1 MTNALYGS
9 PRGESDDNSWSAKTM
24 NLAHLHLLLNH
35 VPTVGFGIGIALF
48 LGALIRKDDGLMHVS
63 LGALAA
69 IALVGVVV
77 YQTGMAARDIIE
89 SLPGVSSTLI
99 DAHEDAALPTF
110 VFLEMTGAVAW
121 FGLWQSRR
129 FSRTARGTVWTVL
142 VLSLVTFTAM
152 ARTATL
158 GGEIR
163 HPEIVSAPAAP
174 TAGPAGAAVGEP
186 TWINVRSI
194 KKFVRDVSW
203 VWPACEAV
211 HFIGL
216 SLSFGVV
223 LLLNLRLLGMMKTIP
238 FAVLH
243 RLLPW
248 GLLGYGI
255 NLATG
260 MVFFI
265 AAAQQ
270 YTNNI
275 AFQWKTALIMLAGV
289 NLLYFTLV
297 DDAWKVGPGDDAP
310 LRAKL
315 MAASAIG
322 LWVGVLYF
330 GRMLP
335 YLGNSF

>member
-1 MTNALYGS
+1 
-9 PRGESDDNSWSAKTM
+9 M

-35 VPTVGFGIGIALF
+35 VPTVGFLIGMGLF
-48 LGALIRKDDGLMHVS
+48 LGALIRKDDSLMRIS
-63 LGALAA
+63 LGVLAA

-89 SLPGVSSTLI
+89 PLPGVSKTLI

-110 VFLEMTGAVAW
+110 VFLELTGAVAW
-121 FGLWQSRR
+121 LGLWQSRR
-129 FSRTARGTVWTVL
+129 FSRPTRGNVWTVL
-142 VLSLVTFTAM
+142 ALSLVTFAAI
-152 ARTATL
+152 ARTANL

-163 HPEIVSAPAAP
+163 HPEIVAATATPAP
-174 TAGPAGAAVGEP
+174 GLAGAGVAE
-186 TWINVRSI
+186 TSWIDVRSVQ
-194 KKFVRDVSW
+194 KFVRDVSW

-223 LLLNLRLLGMMKTIP
+223 LLLNLRMLGMMKAIP

-248 GLLGYGI
+248 GLLGFGI
-255 NLATG
+255 NLVTG
-260 MVFFI
+260 MLFFI
-265 AAAQQ
+265 AAAHQ

-275 AFQWKTALIMLAGV
+275 AFQWKTVLIMLAGV
-289 NLLYFTLV
+289 NLLYFTLF
-297 DDAWKVGPGDDAP
+297 DDAWRVGRGEDAP
-310 LRAKL
+310 LGAKL